1 LVLAAL
7 LMGVGFVL
15 LPLIT
20 PAALAPPASTPPS
33 LAVPSP
39 AARAW
44 FGAVLIAACGAYCIG
59 LWSGGRRTLPM
70 KTWRLQL
77 RTEAG
82 FAPSLRTAAVRFL
95 ACWIGPILGLAVYVA
110 LRPQG
115 LGGLALAVLALNYAW
130 VFVDRERLF
139 LQDRLAGTRL
149 ITQATP

>member
-1 LVLAAL
+1 VLTAL
-7 LMGVGFVL
+7 LMGIGFVL
-15 LPLIT
+15 LPLVT
-20 PAALAPPASTPPS
+20 PAALAPPAGTPPS

-44 FGAVLIAACGAYCIG
+44 FGVALIAACGAYCIG

-77 RTEAG
+77 RTAAG
-82 FAPSLRTAAVRFL
+82 FAPSPRTAAVRFL
-95 ACWIGPILGLAVYVA
+95 ACWIGPILSLAAYVA

-115 LGGLALAVLALNYAW
+115 LGRLALALLAVNYAW
-130 VFVDRERLF
+130 ALVDRQRLF

-149 ITQATP
+149 IIQATP